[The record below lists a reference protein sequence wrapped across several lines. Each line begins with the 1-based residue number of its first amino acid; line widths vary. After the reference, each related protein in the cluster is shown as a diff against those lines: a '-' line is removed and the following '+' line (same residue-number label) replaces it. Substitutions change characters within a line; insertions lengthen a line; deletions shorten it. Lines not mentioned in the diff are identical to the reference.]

1 MGNLCY
7 GYKDETSV
15 GGWCYLASTL
25 NITMF
30 VYSHPYLL
38 LPETWLKNAEGMDQL
53 NCSTGGVHRVAAT
66 INVCCYEHVSI
77 VIVPCGIKIKYTF
90 QLSDIEQA

>member
-25 NITMF
+25 NRIMF

-38 LPETWLKNAEGMDQL
+38 LPEAWLKNHERMD
-53 NCSTGGVHRVAAT
+53 
-66 INVCCYEHVSI
+66 
-77 VIVPCGIKIKYTF
+77 
-90 QLSDIEQA
+90 